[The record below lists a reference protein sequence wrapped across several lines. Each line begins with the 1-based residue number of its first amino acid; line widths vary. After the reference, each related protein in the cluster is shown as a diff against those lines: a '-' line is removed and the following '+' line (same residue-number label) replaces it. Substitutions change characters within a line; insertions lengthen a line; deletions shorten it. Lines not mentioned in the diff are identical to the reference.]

1 MALKTAVKDHYIL
14 RNLGTNEN
22 IPLISASVTLG
33 RSEACEIVVD
43 SSEASRAHAEILL
56 EDGQLTLKDM
66 GSTNGTTL
74 NGRKLKS
81 PATLAGGD
89 IIIIGQVHYMVV
101 APGSGGDTT
110 IIGGRLGKAGDN
122 YVLDQ
127 DGDPDKTGIRTPFPK
142 PPGWSSEEDFAAGI
156 RATDSP
162 MDLMADQ
169 MVRQAVA
176 LETTAAALMIVSDEG
191 RNTLFP
197 LADGKDSWTIGRAAS
212 CDAEV
217 DHITVSG
224 KHVTISRDGG
234 SWRVEDEQSTNGSR
248 LNGKAISKATICDGE
263 ILSVGTVEMLFKSF

>member
-1 MALKTAVKDHYIL
+1 MKDHYVL
-14 RNLGTNEN
+14 RNLSTNED
-22 IPLISASVTLG
+22 IPLISSSVTLG
-33 RSEACEIVVD
+33 RSGACEIVVD
-43 SSEASRAHAEILL
+43 SSEASRAHAQILL
-56 EDGQLTLKDM
+56 EDGRLTLKDM

-81 PATLAGGD
+81 PETLGGGD

-110 IIGGRLGKAGDN
+110 IIGGRLGKTDDN

-127 DGDPDKTGIRTPFPK
+127 AADPNKTGIRISFPK
-142 PPGWSSEEDFAAGI
+142 PAGWTAEDDFAAGI
-156 RATDSP
+156 RAADSP
-162 MDLMADQ
+162 MDVMADQ
-169 MVRQAVA
+169 MVRQAVP

-191 RNTLFP
+191 LNTLFP

-224 KHVTISRDGG
+224 KHVTLSRDGG

-248 LNGKAISKATICDGE
+248 LNGKPISTATIRNGD
-263 ILSVGTVEMLFKSF
+263 ILSVGTVEMLFKGF